1 MRSEKGRRHVWGLEG
16 LFLCHLFTWS
26 KKFSLCL
33 SSSQLGFPVICTHKN
48 SGSYN
53 TQTKA
58 SYSLTFSDNLGL
70 TLGSKHSHPSSY
82 PTQSPQHP
90 PLLFHQSPKKG
101 FTWVSRQPRAGG
113 PPPREAGGCMIE
125 GGAGRETQMVSWL
138 REKENPHQ
146 HWLADCI

>member
-1 MRSEKGRRHVWGLEG
+1 MRSEKGRRHVWGPEG
-16 LFLCHLFTWS
+16 LFLCHLFPWS

-33 SSSQLGFPVICTHKN
+33 SSSQLGFVVICTHKN

-53 TQTKA
+53 TQTKV

-90 PLLFHQSPKKG
+90 PLLFHVTKERFHLGLQAAKGWGSPSQGGRRLHDRRRGRKRNADGLLAEGKREPPS
-101 FTWVSRQPRAGG
+101 TLAG
-113 PPPREAGGCMIE
+113 
-125 GGAGRETQMVSWL
+125 
-138 REKENPHQ
+138 
-146 HWLADCI
+146 